1 MSWGFNG
8 DASVTPD
15 PFYAHAYQIH
25 ILSVCI
31 DTTNMHNYGLRSE
44 MRKSSF
50 AWGSF
55 AYIQFI
61 L

>member
-31 DTTNMHNYGLRSE
+31 DTTNMRNYGLIRHRSG

-50 AWGSF
+50 S
-55 AYIQFI
+55 
-61 L
+61 